1 MDYNILLGVCT
12 MPGTARRGF
21 NGLAAGCLSGRCG
34 SERKYCDGTRTWA
47 PRLAAACHGRVRIVE
62 YRAGEGDQVG
72 IAILQRRFR
81 LLRVGDRPPS
91 AGWLLPGEY
100 VAGERQLVSPAQR

>member
-1 MDYNILLGVCT
+1 MDRNNILLRGIL
-12 MPGTARRGF
+12 RRPFLCPPVGS

-47 PRLAAACHGRVRIVE
+47 PRLAWQRATGQCGSQSI
-62 YRAGEGDQVG
+62 RAGEGDQVG

-81 LLRVGDRPPS
+81 L
-91 AGWLLPGEY
+91 AG
-100 VAGERQLVSPAQR
+100 R